1 MSVLEIIHMVLS
13 TKMVFKHLKPK
24 IRKKGLGAFLGKY
37 EKLHQKKF
45 WTDVPVQKS
54 QVCHLCL
61 QYVSKKSDNS
71 EGQIQNTYGIIQ
83 FLKKES
89 LQLVIVSIYIFF
101 LVKRNFAKRVNCG
114 HWHAT

>member
-1 MSVLEIIHMVLS
+1 
-13 TKMVFKHLKPK
+13 MVFKHLKPK
-24 IRKKGLGAFLGKY
+24 IRKKGPGAFSGKY
-37 EKLHQKKF
+37 KELHYKKF

-61 QYVSKKSDNS
+61 QYASKKSDNS

-89 LQLVIVSIYIFF
+89 LQLVIVSKYLFHPKDPF
-101 LVKRNFAKRVNCG
+101 GELF
-114 HWHAT
+114 